1 MKVSVDELVDRVKA
15 NMEELTDSFDA
26 DIVVTAGIGVERYIR
41 EKMPDA
47 LLAVWATEPV
57 SSLPLTDCASLLRP
71 QRSSDGSGYVL
82 LPDDVWR
89 MAEFCMD
96 GWRQPVTE
104 FIDKRLPNM
113 SCSSILYSGRLFD
126 TRMCF
131 IERRR
136 TKTYR
141 LLFASCTCRFSSGEV
156 GSLCRLSCP

>member
-26 DIVVTAGIGVERYIR
+26 DIVMTAGIGVERYIR

-89 MAEFCMD
+89 IQF
-96 GWRQPVTE
+96 
-104 FIDKRLPNM
+104 
-113 SCSSILYSGRLFD
+113 LYPGRLFD

-141 LLFASCTCRFSSGEV
+141 LLLASCTCRFSSGEF
-156 GSLCRLSCP
+156 GSLCRLSCPRCREL